1 MVETQKKIFFCL
13 EKKERARIK
22 KEKKK
27 ENNKGRMNTSL
38 EEDKY
43 QLRSAKA
50 SLAVFRLIN
59 DRESLAVAEYE
70 RIVFDLEE
78 RIKLKEEKEKQVW
91 NHLKIYL
98 WMEMVAIQ
106 LSLWKSVLV

>member
-78 RIKLKEEKEKQVW
+78 RIKLKEEKKR
-91 NHLKIYL
+91 NKYGIISRFIYG
-98 WMEMVAIQ
+98 
-106 LSLWKSVLV
+106 WKW